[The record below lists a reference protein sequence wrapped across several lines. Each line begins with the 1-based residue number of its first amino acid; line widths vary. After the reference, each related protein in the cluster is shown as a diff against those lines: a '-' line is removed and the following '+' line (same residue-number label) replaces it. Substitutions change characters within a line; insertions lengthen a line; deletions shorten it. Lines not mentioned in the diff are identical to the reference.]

1 MKLLDK
7 YIGSTVLMSVLMV
20 TLILVGLDSTFAYL
34 TELDDLGGNYGATQ
48 ALLFI
53 ALTLPRRIYEF
64 MPVGT
69 LIGCLIGMGTLT
81 NTSELTVMRAAGVS
95 IGRIVFAASKPVI
108 WLVLIGLLLGQ
119 FVVPQTEQFAQSER
133 ARYLYLGE
141 SITSVAGYWYREGG
155 HYTHIQVVQP
165 NGVMFGISRFVFDD
179 QNNLL
184 QSDFSQRAIYQ
195 GDHWVLEQVR
205 QTRIGKDATESEHFQ
220 TLQWNDTTITPQV
233 MSIVVLKPDYL
244 SITGLYTYAGYLD
257 TQQLES
263 ASYFF
268 SFWKKVLQPFTTLV
282 MVFIAI
288 SFIFGPLRSVSMG
301 QRLMTGIVVGL
312 LFHYAQEF
320 LGHVTIIF
328 NIDPLVASLVPLV
341 VCLFIG
347 IYLLRRV

>member
-1 MKLLDK
+1 VKLLDK

-20 TLILVGLDSTFAYL
+20 TLIIVGLDATFAYL
-34 TELDDLGGNYGATQ
+34 TELDDLGGNYGAGQ
-48 ALLFI
+48 ALIFI

-69 LIGCLIGMGTLT
+69 LIGCLIGLGTLA
-81 NTSELTVMRAAGVS
+81 NTSELTVVRAAGVS
-95 IGRIVFAASKPVI
+95 ISRIVFAASRPVI
-108 WLVLIGLLLGQ
+108 WVVLLGLLLGQ

-133 ARYLYLGE
+133 ARHLYLGE
-141 SITSVAGYWYREGG
+141 SITSIAGYWYREGG

-165 NGVMFGISRFVFDD
+165 NGVMYGISRFIFDD
-179 QNNLL
+179 SNNLV
-184 QSDFSQRAIYQ
+184 QTDFSQRAIYQ

-205 QTRIGKDATESEHFQ
+205 QTRISKDHTASERYQ
-220 TLQWNDTTITPQV
+220 TLRWDNTTITPDV

-244 SITGLYTYAGYLD
+244 SISGLYTYATYLE
-257 TQQLES
+257 TQELDS
-263 ASYFF
+263 SSYYF
-268 SFWKKVLQPFTTLV
+268 SFWKKVLQPATTLV

-301 QRLMTGIVVGL
+301 QRLMAGIIVGL
-312 LFHYAQEF
+312 LFHYAQQF
-320 LGHVTIIF
+320 LGHITIIF
-328 NIDPLVASLVPLV
+328 SIAPLMAALVPLL